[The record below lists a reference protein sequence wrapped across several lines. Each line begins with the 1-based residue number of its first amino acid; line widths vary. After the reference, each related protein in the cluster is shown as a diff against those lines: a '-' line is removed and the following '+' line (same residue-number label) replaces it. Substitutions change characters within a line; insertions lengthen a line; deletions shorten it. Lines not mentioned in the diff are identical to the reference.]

1 MPDDCEELMEKY
13 LARLVN
19 KSRQE
24 QCKSV
29 YKRYN
34 NICDYCGG
42 VAQKYSCVNCGA
54 PQKTYNAYD
63 YASPSESKV
72 FPTSLF

>member
-1 MPDDCEELMEKY
+1 MPDDCRDTEIRFIAK
-13 LARLVN
+13 LVN
-19 KSRQE
+19 KARQE
-24 QCKSV
+24 QCNTV

-34 NICDYCGG
+34 KICDYCVG

-54 PQKTYNAYD
+54 PQKTYNTYD
-63 YASPSESKV
+63 YTSPSESKV

>member
-1 MPDDCEELMEKY
+1 MPDDCRDTEIRFIAK
-13 LARLVN
+13 LVN
-19 KSRQE
+19 KARQE
-24 QCKSV
+24 QCNTV

-54 PQKTYNAYD
+54 PQPMKGN
-63 YASPSESKV
+63 
-72 FPTSLF
+72 

>member
-1 MPDDCEELMEKY
+1 LARVLFERRNMPDDCEELMEKY
-13 LARLVN
+13 LTRLVN

-54 PQKTYNAYD
+54 PQQNRI
-63 YASPSESKV
+63 PPV
-72 FPTSLF
+72 SLF